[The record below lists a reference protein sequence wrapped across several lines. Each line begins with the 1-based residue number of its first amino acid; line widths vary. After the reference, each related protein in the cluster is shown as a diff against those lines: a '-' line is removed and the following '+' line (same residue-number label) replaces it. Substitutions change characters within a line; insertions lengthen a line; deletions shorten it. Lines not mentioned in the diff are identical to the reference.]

1 MSHEE
6 MEQAEALAFIESLL
20 NKTLHVT
27 VLDGRLFTGVFK
39 CTDNESNIIL
49 GNAFEYRMPSSA
61 AEASARAEAAST
73 GKSAKANM
81 TSRFVGLI
89 VVPGHQITK
98 MEVEESRL
106 TALTSSSAAGTS
118 SSPALTIRTSR

>member
-6 MEQAEALAFIESLL
+6 MEKAEALAFVESLL

-27 VLDGRLFTGVFK
+27 ILDGRLFTGVFK

-49 GNAFEYRMPSSA
+49 GNSFEYRMPSKA
-61 AEASARAEAAST
+61 AEASARAEAAYT
-73 GKSAKANM
+73 GKPAKANM

-89 VVPGHQITK
+89 VIPGHQISK

-106 TALTSSSAAGTS
+106 TSLSPHSAGGSSF
-118 SSPALTIRTSR
+118 PALTIRTSK